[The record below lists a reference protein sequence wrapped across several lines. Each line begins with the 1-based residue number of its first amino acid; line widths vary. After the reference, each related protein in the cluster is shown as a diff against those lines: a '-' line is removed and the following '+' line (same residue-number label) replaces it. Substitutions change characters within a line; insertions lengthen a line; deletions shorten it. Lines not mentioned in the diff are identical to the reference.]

1 MYNELP
7 RKVYKTVNGLMNN
20 EIFKKELELIMVVR
34 ELQVTYSD
42 DESKQTERF
51 NMATVLV
58 KAEDGKHYKIQVQ
71 NDRSELDEDMNDKQ
85 YVIKEVEYLDI
96 RMIGGWQKTDY
107 RGNKIVAIYD
117 YYRPKGKGKH
127 KVKIQK
133 GKGNTVKIGDYGAI
147 EVVSNNIYV
156 NSYGKLTTKI
166 NGREMNVYDLIEMAS
181 ARGLRPN
188 YLNTFEL

>member
-85 YVIKEVEYLDI
+85 YVITRYE
-96 RMIGGWQKTDY
+96 
-107 RGNKIVAIYD
+107 
-117 YYRPKGKGKH
+117 
-127 KVKIQK
+127 
-133 GKGNTVKIGDYGAI
+133 
-147 EVVSNNIYV
+147 
-156 NSYGKLTTKI
+156 
-166 NGREMNVYDLIEMAS
+166 
-181 ARGLRPN
+181 
-188 YLNTFEL
+188 

>member
-1 MYNELP
+1 MYNEFP

-20 EIFKKELELIMVVR
+20 EIFKKELELIMVVQ

-71 NDRSELDEDMNDKQ
+71 NDRSELDEDKNDKQ
-85 YVIKEVEYLDI
+85 YVIKEVDYLDI
-96 RMIGGWQKTDY
+96 RMIGGWEGTNY

-117 YYRPKGKGKH
+117 YYRPKGKGQH
-127 KVKIQK
+127 KVNIRK
-133 GKGNTVKIGDYGAI
+133 GEGNTVIIGDYGEI
-147 EVVSNNIYV
+147 EVVFDRIYV
-156 NSYGKLTTKI
+156 GTYGKLTTKMG
-166 NGREMNVYDLIEMAS
+166 GREMNVYDLIEMANV
-181 ARGLRPN
+181 RGLRPN